1 MLMKKKRLLLVLS
14 IIIVLVVLSF
24 STYSMFYRQN
34 KLDNSENYKTGV
46 LSIVLDNDIMMKK
59 V

>member
-1 MLMKKKRLLLVLS
+1 MKKKTLLLVLS

>member
-1 MLMKKKRLLLVLS
+1 MKKKRLLLVLS